1 MLSDLKFAFRQLIKS
16 PGFTA
21 IAVLTLALG
30 IGLNTSMFSLM
41 NLLVLR
47 PLPYPDKDHLVRVYR
62 TTPQSQTAEHTA
74 PDFIDLRAAAKNFAD
89 LAAFRVWGYVL
100 TQADR
105 APVNLNAL
113 RVSADF
119 FPVIGLQPEL
129 GRFFTKD
136 EDAQGNHV
144 IIISHSIWQTQ
155 FGGDPTII
163 GRNVRIDGEPTTIVG
178 VMPASFASVFLWGPG
193 DAFRPLALMDT
204 EKMDRNNAVFSLIG
218 RYHSDLT
225 LEQVNARLAA
235 VAQTLVQNRPSAHS
249 KDGLRAVT
257 LQSLV
262 QNKNVVQLMVM
273 LLALSAFVLLIAC
286 ANLANLQLARAIAR
300 TREFGIRAAL
310 GASRRRLLGPLLAES
325 VLLALVGGAFGI
337 LIAVWSNDWVSSRLS
352 ANGFV
357 TFTVTMDWRVLAF
370 ALILSVCTGLI
381 FGIVPAWITSRV
393 NVNETLKSGG
403 RGSTGDRTHH
413 RFRHFLIVGQ
423 FSLALV
429 LLVGAGL
436 FIRGVNKMLA
446 REIGWASHQIVQGV
460 INLPSTRYPD
470 PAQSYSFYTRLEE
483 RLKGLPGAKQV
494 SVSWTLPIFQYL
506 ANRNYVVE
514 GREPPV
520 AGREPVAGVNAVTPS
535 YLDTLKIK
543 LLSGRNFSESDKLGS
558 TRVAMID
565 EAMAKALF
573 PNESPIGHRI
583 GNLDPANRDWMEI
596 VGVFSDVQFAVAFGG
611 SPTAKFTV
619 LRPLAQETW
628 NYVAVAILSD
638 SPAALTQPLRETIA
652 AMDNNLVVQQLG
664 TVDQFITQAMSSTH
678 MIDTL
683 LACFATLGLF
693 LAAIGLYGVI
703 ARIVTQRTGEIG
715 VRMALGAQPRD
726 VMWLIMR
733 LGIKLTV
740 YGTVF
745 GLIGSYLLARA
756 LAAMS
761 PQAAGGSDFA
771 SVIIATFVLI
781 AVALLACYLPARRAM
796 RVDPMSA
803 LRTE

>member
-1 MLSDLKFAFRQLIKS
+1 MFSDFKFATRQLLKS
-16 PGFTA
+16 PGFTT

-47 PLPYPDKDHLVRVYR
+47 PLPFPDKDHLVRIYR

-74 PDFIDLRAAAKNFAD
+74 PDFIDLQAAAKNFAD
-89 LAAFRVWGYVL
+89 IGAFRMWGYVL
-100 TQADR
+100 SQGDR
-105 APVNLNAL
+105 TPVNLNAL

-119 FPVIGLQPEL
+119 FPLIGLQPEL

-144 IIISHSIWQTQ
+144 IIISHAIWQTQ
-155 FGGDPTII
+155 FGGDPSVI

-193 DAFRPLALMDT
+193 DAFRPLALLDK
-204 EKMDRNNAVFSLIG
+204 EKTDRNNAGFSIIG

-225 LEQVNARLAA
+225 LEQLNARLAA
-235 VAQTLVQNRPSAHS
+235 IASTLVQNRPSANS
-249 KDGLRAVT
+249 KDGLHAVP

-262 QNKNVVQLMVM
+262 QSKNIIQLMVM
-273 LLALSAFVLLIAC
+273 LLALAGFVLLIAC

-325 VLLALVGGAFGI
+325 VLLALIGGAFGI

-352 ANGFV
+352 ANGFF
-357 TFTVTMDWRVLAF
+357 TFTVTMDWRVLSF
-370 ALILSVCTGLI
+370 ALILSIFTGLI
-381 FGIVPAWITSRV
+381 FGIVPAWLTSRV

-403 RGSTGDRTHH
+403 RGSTGDRAHH

-423 FSLALV
+423 FALALT

-446 REIGWASHQIVQGV
+446 RENGWALHQIVQGV
-460 INLPSTRYPD
+460 INLPQVRYPD
-470 PAQSYSFYTRLEE
+470 PAQTYLFYTRLEE
-483 RLKGLPGAKQV
+483 RLRALPGAKQV
-494 SVSWTLPIFQYL
+494 TIGWTLPIFQYL

-520 AGREPVAGVNAVTPS
+520 AGREPLAGVNAVMPS

-543 LLSGRNFSESDKLGS
+543 LLKGRNFSDGDKLGS
-558 TRVAMID
+558 TPVALIN
-565 EAMAKALF
+565 ESMAQALF
-573 PNESPIGHRI
+573 PNENPIGRRI
-583 GNLDPANRDWMEI
+583 GNLDPANRGWMEI
-596 VGVFSDVQFAVAFGG
+596 VGVFSDVQFAVSFGA
-611 SPTAKFTV
+611 PAAKFTV

-628 NYVAVAILSD
+628 NYVTVAILSD
-638 SPAALTQPLRETIA
+638 SPAALTQPLREAIA
-652 AMDNNLVVQQLG
+652 SLDNNLAVQQSG
-664 TVDQFITQAMSSTH
+664 TVDQFITQAMSSTY
-678 MIDTL
+678 MIDSL
-683 LACFATLGLF
+683 LGCFATLGLF
-693 LAAIGLYGVI
+693 LASIGLYGVI
-703 ARIVTQRTGEIG
+703 ARIVSQRTGEIG

-726 VMWLIMR
+726 VLWLIMR
-733 LGIKLTV
+733 LGLKLIM
-740 YGTVF
+740 YGTVL
-745 GLIGSYLLARA
+745 GLLGSYGVGRA
-756 LAAMS
+756 LAAMT
-761 PQAAGGSDFA
+761 PQAPA
-771 SVIIATFVLI
+771 STDYTSIVVATLVLVT
-781 AVALLACYLPARRAM
+781 VALLACYLPARRAM
-796 RVDPMSA
+796 RVNPMSA